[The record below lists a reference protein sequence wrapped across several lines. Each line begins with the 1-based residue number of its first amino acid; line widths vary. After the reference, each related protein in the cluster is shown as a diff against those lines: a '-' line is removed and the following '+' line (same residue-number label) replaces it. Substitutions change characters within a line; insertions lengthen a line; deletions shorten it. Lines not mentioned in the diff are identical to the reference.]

1 MLLRKFLLGEL
12 LLLVEELDGAYSIY
26 RNDLIALLV
35 LKKRLP
41 HLHDG
46 LAVLRRVLRVEDL
59 VQLFQCPAFGLH
71 KEEVDEPTACQRRIR
86 SHAIRQNLRKLEAVP
101 EDEEDVE
108 LHWS

>member
-1 MLLRKFLLGEL
+1 MLLERSLPGEL
-12 LLLVEELDGAYSIY
+12 LLLVEELDRAYSIH

-35 LKKRLP
+35 LKKCLP
-41 HLHDG
+41 HLHNG
-46 LAVLRRVLRVEDL
+46 LAVFRRVLRIEDL

-71 KEEVDEPTACQRRIR
+71 KEEVDEPTACQRWIR
-86 SHAIRQNLRKLEAVP
+86 SHAIRQNLRKFEAVP